1 MTPRSYLVASSTGEV
16 LRRNCCHLRS
26 TDESFEL
33 PVPSNE
39 VPEDIPVVDSHS
51 EELITSSSST
61 SLTVLV
67 FPLPLLVKQ
76 TLLLLQFL
84 LLCAD
89 QLGELK
95 LQKDWTYDFMY
106 CLVFFLYEQLEQ
118 FHIGNASSIFFTR
131 GGCSTIDWSAVF
143 HYSPGHHLC
152 KFIHIR
158 NLVTRT
164 HSCSKSTFVVTL
176 CVLIEP
182 TVGPGQS
189 VCKLL

>member
-76 TLLLLQFL
+76 TLLL
-84 LLCAD
+84 CAD

-95 LQKDWTYDFMY
+95 LQKDWTYDCMY
-106 CLVFFLYEQLEQ
+106 CLVFFLYEELEQ
-118 FHIGNASSIFFTR
+118 FNISNASSFLSFSQEGDVILLTGLR
-131 GGCSTIDWSAVF
+131 SSTIVQGINCVNLFIYEILLLALMVVVKADLLLPYVF
-143 HYSPGHHLC
+143 
-152 KFIHIR
+152 
-158 NLVTRT
+158 
-164 HSCSKSTFVVTL
+164 
-176 CVLIEP
+176 
-182 TVGPGQS
+182 
-189 VCKLL
+189 